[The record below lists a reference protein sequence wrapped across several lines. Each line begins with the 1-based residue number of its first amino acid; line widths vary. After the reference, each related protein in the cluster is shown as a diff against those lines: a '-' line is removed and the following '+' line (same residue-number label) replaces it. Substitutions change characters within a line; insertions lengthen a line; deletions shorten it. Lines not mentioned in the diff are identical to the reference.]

1 MSRDTR
7 RWTNRANGGWV
18 EEEKE
23 EKKEKEGE
31 KDWKMFCHTILIP
44 FSILALLPSHL
55 SCSQVVIVLGVCLN
69 LRLSSLLP
77 LIHSFYFPGH
87 LHSPTEAPPPLCN
100 LHKTGT
106 FPLFP
111 GLPPGDW
118 GVWMPSIVTRC
129 QIDFLPH
136 ITYKWAVLW
145 GANCRRRRISLL
157 ILGPL
162 GAI

>member
-1 MSRDTR
+1 MSLDTR

-18 EEEKE
+18 EEGKE
-23 EKKEKEGE
+23 EKKEKEGKKNWE
-31 KDWKMFCHTILIP
+31 MFCHTILIP
-44 FSILALLPSHL
+44 FPILVLLPSRL
-55 SCSQVVIVLGVCLN
+55 SFSQVFIVPGVSLN

-87 LHSPTEAPPPLCN
+87 LHSPMEAPPSMQLTQDRN
-100 LHKTGT
+100 LSS
-106 FPLFP
+106 
-111 GLPPGDW
+111 LPRAAPGDW
-118 GVWMPSIVTRC
+118 GVWTPSIVTGC

-145 GANCRRRRISLL
+145 GVNCRGRRISLL